1 MKKIT
6 LLKILGILCILGIL
20 ISCGNKSA
28 EKSQK
33 EEKPKEPIPVMV
45 KVKRMYFDYMTPIRI
60 DCDKFDE
67 WVENDDSFTIENKD
81 TINLFIETLKDLEK
95 ISPNYFI
102 DVRAKLLIFYQNHP
116 VDTVCI
122 DRSIVSINGEIYR
135 NNKKLIDLI
144 EGL

>member
-1 MKKIT
+1 M
-6 LLKILGILCILGIL
+6 KILGILCILGIL

-33 EEKPKEPIPVMV
+33 EEKPKEPIPVV
-45 KVKRMYFDYMTPIRI
+45 IKVKKVDLSILTPIRI
-60 DCDKFDE
+60 DCEELDE
-67 WVENDDSFTIENKD
+67 WARIDGSSYTIENKD
-81 TINLFIETLKDLEK
+81 TINLFIETLKGLEK
-95 ISPNYFI
+95 GPPKYSL

-116 VDTVCI
+116 NVDTVCI
-122 DRSIVSINGEIYR
+122 SRLLVTINGEIYR